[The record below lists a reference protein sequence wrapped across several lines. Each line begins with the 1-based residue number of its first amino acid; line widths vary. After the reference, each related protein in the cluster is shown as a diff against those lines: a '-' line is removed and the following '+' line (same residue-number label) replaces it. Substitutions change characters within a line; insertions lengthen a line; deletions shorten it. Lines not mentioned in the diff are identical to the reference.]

1 VVAIER
7 TASAQDADREQSA
20 GGENTSPTGLV
31 SAAARTGRA
40 VLRAHWLFTVIF
52 AAGLALRVLAEVA
65 YRPALLYIDS
75 IKYLVGSGGSEPEG
89 YQVLLRLLDPLGGL
103 ALVATAQHLFGLA
116 MAVALYTLLIR
127 RVPRGAAAIA
137 AAPLLLDAYQLQLEQ
152 TITPDVLFETMVA
165 AGLVL
170 LLWRRRPGR
179 WLVAAGALVL
189 GASTTVR
196 EIGAVLIVPTMIFA
210 LLTAAGLT
218 AAGPTA
224 AGPTAAGPTAA
235 GPTAP
240 GLITADWRRRT
251 GRAALA
257 GACFALPVLGYMTAA
272 YGVTGHF
279 GLARN
284 GPAPEYGRAAAAA
297 DCATLKIPADER
309 ELCPPPALTLALGG
323 IDGLLHNPESPG
335 LTVSVPAGA
344 TREQLLGRFSLAVF
358 RQQPLR
364 VAGSMAR
371 DSVRLFALTRDGDPE
386 ITSISRWQFQA
397 FYPTYPAGF
406 PMAVFTR
413 LARQHGSGDPV
424 AVRPVATLLRDY
436 QLHGG
441 YTPGP
446 VYAIGLAAGLLGA
459 LSGLPRRNTPRH
471 NTPRRKTLCRK
482 TLCRNTPRR
491 NTPRR
496 NTPRRKTL
504 CRNTPRRG
512 TPRPTLR
519 AVDTELAAACLLMS
533 LSAVVLLLGS
543 DAFEFSWRYQL
554 PAVLLLPA
562 AGALGVTAIAGRL
575 TAARTASGG
584 RDRRTR
590 PASAES
596 GLRVPAAR

>member
-1 VVAIER
+1 M
-7 TASAQDADREQSA
+7 
-20 GGENTSPTGLV
+20 
-31 SAAARTGRA
+31 AAA
-40 VLRAHWLFTVIF
+40 
-52 AAGLALRVLAEVA
+52 
-65 YRPALLYIDS
+65 LY
-75 IKYLVGSGGSEPEG
+75 
-89 YQVLLRLLDPLGGL
+89 RLL
-103 ALVATAQHLFGLA
+103 
-116 MAVALYTLLIR
+116 IRR

-218 AAGPTA
+218 AAGLTA
-224 AGPTAAGPTAA
+224 AGLTAAELTAPELTAA
-235 GPTAP
+235 ELTAP
-240 GLITADWRRRT
+240 GPSTAGWRRRT
-251 GRAALA
+251 GSAALA

-297 DCATLKIPADER
+297 DCATLEIPAGER
-309 ELCPPPALTLALGG
+309 GLCPSPALTLALGG

-335 LTVSVPAGA
+335 LTVTVPGGA

-397 FYPTYPAGF
+397 FYPTYPARF
-406 PMAVFTR
+406 TMAVFTR

-459 LSGLPRRNTPRH
+459 LSGLPRRNTPR
-471 NTPRRKTLCRK
+471 
-482 TLCRNTPRR
+482 RNTPSR
-491 NTPRR
+491 NTPLRD
-496 NTPRRKTL
+496 
-504 CRNTPRRG
+504 TPRRG

-519 AVDTELAAACLLMS
+519 AVNTELAAACLLMS

-575 TAARTASGG
+575 TAVRTASGG